1 MDDKYSSGHILLTYK
16 NKALLM
22 YKYKNSIDEE
32 EHEWSLIKG
41 IRKNNESLK
50 QTLIGIVLKEAG
62 IKIEK
67 IKYLNNNLYHAQ
79 LTDHNVNNIKRD
91 EFQLLNFFTL
101 SEVRELT
108 LTPSTKQFVTQ
119 YASLI

>member
-1 MDDKYSSGHILLTYK
+1 MDDKYSSGLILLTYK

-22 YKYKNSIDEE
+22 YKYESSIDEK

-41 IRKNNESLK
+41 FRKTNESLK
-50 QTLIGIVLKEAG
+50 QALIRIVLKETG
-62 IKIEK
+62 IRIEK
-67 IKYLNNNLYHAQ
+67 IKYLDTNLYHAE
-79 LTDHNVNNIKRD
+79 LTDHDVNNIKRD

-101 SEVRELT
+101 KEVKELI

-119 YASLI
+119 YGSLI